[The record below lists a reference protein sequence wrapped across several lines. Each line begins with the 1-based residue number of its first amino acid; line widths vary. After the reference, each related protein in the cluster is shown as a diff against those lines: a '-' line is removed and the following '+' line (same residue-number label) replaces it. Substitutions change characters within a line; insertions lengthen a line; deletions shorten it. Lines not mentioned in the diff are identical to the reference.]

1 MKQLR
6 GFLGLAGY
14 CHKFIQS
21 YGALSKPLTNL
32 LKKGASEWSLAAT
45 TTFNQLKK
53 ALVTAPVLALP
64 DFTQPFKLEMDALGE
79 GIGIILI

>member
-1 MKQLR
+1 MKQLH

-14 CHKFIQS
+14 YRKFIWS

-32 LKKGASEWSLAAT
+32 LKKGAFKWSLVAT

-53 ALVTAPVLALP
+53 ALVKAAVLALP
-64 DFTQPFKLEMDALGE
+64 DFTQPFKLERMH
-79 GIGIILI
+79 